1 MIRSWIAE
9 NQSLRRLSKHQ
20 NLRWE
25 CYLGIPS
32 WSEKLYVLEIYENKK
47 SDSYVVDFYAVITE
61 CLVILTCLFNANVTY
76 LV

>member
-1 MIRSWIAE
+1 MGTL
-9 NQSLRRLSKHQ
+9 LR
-20 NLRWE
+20 
-25 CYLGIPS
+25 LGILS
-32 WSEKLYVLEIYENKK
+32 WSEKLYVLEIYENEK

>member
-1 MIRSWIAE
+1 MGML
-9 NQSLRRLSKHQ
+9 LR
-20 NLRWE
+20 
-25 CYLGIPS
+25 LGIPS